1 LAPDTVI
8 VSGFTNSTLVVLSS
22 PHSTSKVE
30 PSTVYNVPLLAGHET
45 EVSEGVDRVMFVVDV
60 AFANGAEVDIVTKVE
75 ENIVVFD
82 GKEVFIGK
90 GLTAVGRIRLIFA
103 VVLKGNEILV
113 GKELADVVTGN
124 ATLDKL
130 DEAEGSAADGV
141 AVELNT
147 ELDAAGGLG
156 GAGI

>member
-1 LAPDTVI
+1 MFDTCSVVI
-8 VSGFTNSTLVVLSS
+8 

-30 PSTVYNVPLLAGHET
+30 PSTVYNVPLLVGHEM

-60 AFANGAEVDIVTKVE
+60 VFVNGAGVDVVTKVE

-82 GKEVFIGK
+82 GREVFIGK
-90 GLTAVGRIRLIFA
+90 GLTAVGRTRLIFA

-124 ATLDKL
+124 AMFDKL
-130 DEAEGSAADGV
+130 DEAEGSAAEGV

-147 ELDAAGGLG
+147 ALDAAGGLG